1 MTPEELETLP
11 KELEKLFSR
20 LETQVMQE
28 VVDRIK
34 ISGEIIPSVQH
45 RLERLEALGV
55 SRRKIQETID
65 AALKEANIKVDK
77 AYEQAAESDSI
88 RYQSIYKA
96 AGKQF
101 LHYAENRW
109 LQEIIQTIRAQT
121 KEKLVN
127 ITAVS

>member
-55 SRRKIQETID
+55 SRR
-65 AALKEANIKVDK
+65 
-77 AYEQAAESDSI
+77 
-88 RYQSIYKA
+88 
-96 AGKQF
+96 
-101 LHYAENRW
+101 
-109 LQEIIQTIRAQT
+109 
-121 KEKLVN
+121 
-127 ITAVS
+127 